1 MVINLHNSQ
10 ITARLLSTFVT
21 TATAAAFLL
30 QLLLEGVYPLP
41 VGWSPDHEPERYEVS
56 ALLEVGVP
64 VLQRPAQ
71 RLPSRLLYGNF
82 MFLRHET
89 S

>member
-41 VGWSPDHEPERYEVS
+41 VRGPLDHEPERDEVT
-56 ALLEVGVP
+56 ALLEVGVS

-71 RLPSRLLYGNF
+71 RLPSGLLYGNF
-82 MFLRHET
+82 IIL
-89 S
+89 